1 MVLRHFIRRLVPA
14 CIACASPL
22 CAETLAHDE
31 ARGGGDVL
39 PPRAPPGAAI
49 YMTMGPSGAG
59 KDTLLLG
66 ARARLAAEA
75 AAAAHPGGVNREEE
89 EEERPPALRRRQSVV
104 FVKRHITRDASL
116 CTDLEVRD
124 QLERLPPTVTA
135 RSRCDAS

>member
-22 CAETLAHDE
+22 CAETLTHDE

-75 AAAAHPGGVNREEE
+75 AAAAHPGGGNRDEEE
-89 EEERPPALRRRQSVV
+89 EERQSVV

-124 QLERLPPTVTA
+124 QLERLPPAVTA
-135 RSRCDAS
+135 RSSCDAS

>member
-31 ARGGGDVL
+31 ARGGG
-39 PPRAPPGAAI
+39 RAPPGAAI

-89 EEERPPALRRRQSVV
+89 EEERPRALRRRQSVV

-124 QLERLPPTVTA
+124 QLERLPPAVTA
-135 RSRCDAS
+135 RSSCDAS